1 VPLHCP
7 LAWLGLAPIYC
18 RIHTF
23 RQLSDL
29 HFIKKVVRKV
39 IFVNNLL
46 KPMPSFDGS
55 DMRDI
60 SYVDGITVNQKEQS
74 QVWGRAQE

>member
-1 VPLHCP
+1 
-7 LAWLGLAPIYC
+7 
-18 RIHTF
+18 
-23 RQLSDL
+23 
-29 HFIKKVVRKV
+29 
-39 IFVNNLL
+39 
-46 KPMPSFDGS
+46 MPSFDGS